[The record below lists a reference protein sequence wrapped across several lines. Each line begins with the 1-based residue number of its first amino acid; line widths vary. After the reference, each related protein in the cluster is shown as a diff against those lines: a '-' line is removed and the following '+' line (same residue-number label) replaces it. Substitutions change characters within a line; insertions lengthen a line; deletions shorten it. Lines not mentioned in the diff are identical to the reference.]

1 MDAQQMLTTQLSLAR
16 RAPSLG
22 FCCFCFHN
30 LHRVPQN
37 APEKEKNYPN
47 SYPLLPHFF
56 TPYLRLL
63 HKTVKSCPKTDYKTL
78 DYNLLHDFLGRL

>member
-16 RAPSLG
+16 RARRPQA
-22 FCCFCFHN
+22 FCVVSFTTFTEYPKK
-30 LHRVPQN
+30 LPKKR
-37 APEKEKNYPN
+37 KNYPN

-63 HKTVKSCPKTDYKTL
+63 RKTVKSYPKTDYKIL
-78 DYNLLHDFLGRL
+78 DYNRLHDFL